1 MRRLA
6 LLTLAAAATACASR
20 PDIGG
25 MAQDAIAVP
34 GVAYEAARRAYSPP
48 QPSPVGTP
56 AALTGGAQHTM
67 PQPAPAAYHRPNA
80 NSLWRPGERSFFND
94 QRASRVGDILTVDIE
109 IADKA
114 EVSNSSNR
122 SRSSSGSAGIG
133 NFFGLQSGLGRI
145 FGADFDPE
153 NLIEAQAES
162 DHTGQGAINREEKI
176 ELRVA
181 AVIVDRLPN
190 GNFVIAGRQQVLI
203 NSEMRELTVS
213 GMIRPQDI
221 SAENTIRHD
230 QIAEARVSYGGRG
243 QVSAVQ
249 RPNYGQR
256 LGDAVTPY

>member
-1 MRRLA
+1 
-6 LLTLAAAATACASR
+6 
-20 PDIGG
+20 
-25 MAQDAIAVP
+25 
-34 GVAYEAARRAYSPP
+34 
-48 QPSPVGTP
+48 
-56 AALTGGAQHTM
+56 
-67 PQPAPAAYHRPNA
+67 
-80 NSLWRPGERSFFND
+80 
-94 QRASRVGDILTVDIE
+94 
-109 IADKA
+109 
-114 EVSNSSNR
+114 
-122 SRSSSGSAGIG
+122 
-133 NFFGLQSGLGRI
+133 
-145 FGADFDPE
+145 
-153 NLIEAQAES
+153 LIEAQAES